1 MQKAA
6 GGSPATKGDHSLELQ
21 LYAYVYVY
29 PPFRPEA
36 SNVVTGSGYVYKN
49 RVDTPIAQFG
59 LIFSPLIAE
68 PSSH

>member
-21 LYAYVYVY
+21 LYVYVY

-49 RVDTPIAQFG
+49 RVPF
-59 LIFSPLIAE
+59 E
-68 PSSH
+68 PAAAG

>member
-6 GGSPATKGDHSLELQ
+6 GGSPATKGVQELQ
-21 LYAYVYVY
+21 LYVYVY

-59 LIFSPLIAE
+59 LIFAPLIAE

>member
-6 GGSPATKGDHSLELQ
+6 GGSPATKGVLVR
-21 LYAYVYVY
+21 YNYMYMFT

-59 LIFSPLIAE
+59 LIFAPLIAE